1 MSAQLRALSGE
12 SPWFG
17 VTYREDNP
25 LVTQFIADPV
35 TRGGYRANL
44 VIEETAQ

>member
-1 MSAQLRALSGE
+1 MSAQVKASSIE

-17 VTYREDNP
+17 VTYREDKT

-35 TRGGYRANL
+35 TTGGYTANL
-44 VIEETAQ
+44 GMEETA